1 MLDYIW
7 IDDKTS
13 ILNQVKGQYKYA
25 LIITNPFI
33 QMPQGWYNNK
43 KKGGLEYTYPTNEE
57 IIEYGKPV
65 LWSQIL
71 KLTELEDLRSLALA
85 MKTYISALNKFYAR
99 SDLMEKLK
107 LGLQEDV
114 YLPNE
119 DKISQFLIPT
129 IIEVFKSRG
138 ITKIQYSE
146 PIFDT
151 SGEILVDDITIQ
163 NFYEMAPSEIIVTDE
178 TNDTAFLSVY
188 DSFITL
194 MLTNDIN
201 TKETILSAGWEAIE
215 CNEDTMINWYLK

>member
-7 IDDKTS
+7 IDDETS

-43 KKGGLEYTYPTNEE
+43 KISGLEYTYPTNEE

-194 MLTNDIN
+194 MFTNDIN

>member
-7 IDDKTS
+7 IDDETS

-43 KKGGLEYTYPTNEE
+43 KISGLEYTYPTNEE

-201 TKETILSAGWEAIE
+201 TKETILSAGWEAIG

>member
-43 KKGGLEYTYPTNEE
+43 KISGLEYTYPTNEE

-71 KLTELEDLRSLALA
+71 KLTKLEDLRSLALA

>member
-13 ILNQVKGQYKYA
+13 ILNQIKGQYKYA
-25 LIITNPFI
+25 SIITNPFI

-43 KKGGLEYTYPTNEE
+43 KISGHEFTYPTNEE

-71 KLTELEDLRSLALA
+71 KQTELENLRSLALA

-99 SDLMEKLK
+99 FDLMEKFK

-119 DKISQFLIPT
+119 DKISQFLFPT
-129 IIEVFKSRG
+129 IIEVFKSKG

-146 PIFDT
+146 PIYDT
-151 SGEILVDDITIQ
+151 SGEILIDDITIQ

-178 TNDTAFLSVY
+178 TNDTVFLSVY

-194 MLTNDIN
+194 MLSNDKN
-201 TKETILSAGWEAIE
+201 TKEIIISAGWEAIE
-215 CNEDTMINWYLK
+215 CNEDTMINWYLN

>member
-7 IDDKTS
+7 IDDETS

-43 KKGGLEYTYPTNEE
+43 KNSGLEYTYPTNEE

-194 MLTNDIN
+194 MFTNDIN